1 LYIATISD
9 LKFMVRKV
17 HDLMTLEEYIH
28 RWKLE
33 VWGIFFSKNSSPRMF
48 VVTKPR
54 SNNLEERRP
63 SKEFFIGANSNLHLF
78 I

>member
-1 LYIATISD
+1 
-9 LKFMVRKV
+9 
-17 HDLMTLEEYIH
+17 MTLEEYIH
-28 RWKLE
+28 HWRF
-33 VWGIFFSKNSSPRMF
+33 GGFYFFRNFNPRMF

-54 SNNLEERRP
+54 SKNLEERRP